1 MERLILKNV
10 HLKLSEFNSHFNM
23 NGKMLVTPN
32 TIKILEGNISDEL
45 NIFGNI
51 YGQYNHDNFS
61 KYFLNIGLD
70 FDNPMLVM
78 NNTYNENPYYYG
90 KAYVTGITNI
100 QYDTI
105 NDLAIKINAK
115 TQENTHLFIPLYG
128 NEEVVLHDFISFKLI
143 DSVKSTKI
151 NSKNNLF
158 KKKLD
163 IDIELEIT
171 EDAELMLIFDDLVGD
186 AMKSKGE
193 GNIQLNID
201 QNYDI
206 SMYGNYTISEGEYV
220 FALKEF
226 INKKFILN
234 KGGEITW
241 LGSPYTAKIDLSAIY
256 PLRTSLY
263 NILPIVERDNWKH
276 KKV

>member
-1 MERLILKNV
+1 M
-10 HLKLSEFNSHFNM
+10 
-23 NGKMLVTPN
+23 
-32 TIKILEGNISDEL
+32 
-45 NIFGNI
+45 
-51 YGQYNHDNFS
+51 
-61 KYFLNIGLD
+61 
-70 FDNPMLVM
+70 
-78 NNTYNENPYYYG
+78 
-90 KAYVTGITNI
+90 
-100 QYDTI
+100 
-105 NDLAIKINAK
+105 
-115 TQENTHLFIPLYG
+115 
-128 NEEVVLHDFISFKLI
+128 
-143 DSVKSTKI
+143 KSTKI
-151 NSKNNLF
+151 HSKNNLF

-276 KKV
+276 KSLVDVYINLKNDLMNPIYNFSWPLPQ